1 MIMCDMRPFL
11 VSILSFALLLIPLAR
26 PQAGEKPK
34 PALSSGLTSGP
45 TFGISVT
52 DIQVDPEVL
61 EGHTPL
67 RGLAKDDFIVFDEN
81 ARQPITY
88 FGQESVP
95 LDLVLLLDMSG
106 SVQKH
111 LQQIADIASSALDR
125 LQPEDQ
131 VAVMLFGRNTWI
143 AQAFTNQHEDIAAA
157 IDMKSAGEAPV
168 GSGTRIFA
176 AVKAAAQYIA
186 SQEPAPLRRRA
197 ILIVTDN
204 DGMSYDVHKGATV
217 RALYDAKAG
226 LDAIVVGRHPHPP
239 VPKHG
244 AAINPDFAFDDV
256 FPLAEETGGEVI
268 ATSKPAQDLGDMLT
282 RIRDRYFLVY
292 PLPPG
297 ASPGS
302 YRHIRVEVSQTA
314 RKKHPH
320 AIVRARGGYYVNR
333 EEPQK
338 SDEPQPN

>member
-1 MIMCDMRPFL
+1 MSDMRPFL
-11 VSILSFALLLIPLAR
+11 VFILSSALLLSPMAR
-26 PQAGEKPK
+26 TQSGGKPNPPVNSGIAAGPI
-34 PALSSGLTSGP
+34 
-45 TFGISVT
+45 FGVNVT

-61 EGHTPL
+61 DGRAPVQ
-67 RGLAKDDFIVFDEN
+67 GLTKDDLVVYDED
-81 ARQPITY
+81 ALQSITY
-88 FGQESVP
+88 FGHESVP

-111 LQQIADIASSALDR
+111 LQQIAAIANSALDR
-125 LQPEDQ
+125 LQPQDH

-157 IDMKSAGEAPV
+157 IDVRSAGDAPV

-176 AVKAAAQYIA
+176 AVQAAARYIA
-186 SQEPAPLRRRA
+186 SEGPAPLRRRA

-204 DGMSYDVHKGATV
+204 DGMSYDVHEDDAL
-217 RALYDAKAG
+217 RALYEGKAG

-239 VPKHG
+239 PPRHG
-244 AAINPDFAFDDV
+244 PAINPDFAFDDV
-256 FPLAEETGGEVI
+256 FPLAEGTGGEVI

-292 PLPPG
+292 PLPPE
-297 ASPGS
+297 ASPGT
-302 YRHIRVEVSQTA
+302 YRHIRVELSAAA

-320 AIVRARGGYYVNR
+320 ATVRARGGYYVNR
-333 EEPQK
+333 EEPRK
-338 SDEPQPN
+338 SDEPQPNQ

>member
-1 MIMCDMRPFL
+1 MRPFL
-11 VSILSFALLLIPLAR
+11 VSILSFALLAVPGAR
-26 PQAGEKPK
+26 PQSGEKPG
-34 PALSSGLTSGP
+34 PSSSPGP
-45 TFGISVT
+45 TFGVSVT
-52 DIQVDPEVL
+52 DVQVDPEVL
-61 EGHTPL
+61 EGHSPL
-67 RGLAKDDFIVFDEN
+67 QGLTKNDFVVFDEN
-81 ARQPITY
+81 TPQAIKY
-88 FGQESVP
+88 FGHEAVP

-106 SVQKH
+106 SVRKY
-111 LQQIADIASSALDR
+111 LQQIAGIASTALDR
-125 LQPEDQ
+125 LQPQDQ

-143 AQAFTNQHEDIAAA
+143 EQAFTNQHEEIAAA

-168 GSGTRIFA
+168 GSGTRIYA
-176 AVKAAAQYIA
+176 GVQAAARYVA
-186 SQEPAPLRRRA
+186 SQDSATLRRRA

-204 DGMSYDVHKGATV
+204 DGMSYDVHKDDAL

-292 PLPPG
+292 QLPPG
-297 ASPGS
+297 ATAGS
-302 YRHIRVEVSQTA
+302 YRHIRVDLSEAA

-320 AIVRARGGYYVNR
+320 AIVRARSGYYVNR

-338 SDEPQPN
+338 SDEPQPHQ